1 MAKNIVIDHWLADRC
16 TQFRVDR
23 ATTAGNTHQF
33 LNCHKFQCQ
42 TSFYLDVVTT
52 NCVSVS
58 RVITWSFT
66 DILRQRHGPNE
77 VRSVTVMIVIASDIE
92 SYIHRMMV
100 ASLFIYFLL
109 FCNKS
114 SSALLTCIGL
124 NMLLQSSS
132 TR

>member
-16 TQFRVDR
+16 TQFRVDM

-66 DILRQRHGPNE
+66 DILRQRHEPNE
-77 VRSVTVMIVIASDIE
+77 VRSVAVMIVIASDIE
-92 SYIHRMMV
+92 SYV
-100 ASLFIYFLL
+100 E
-109 FCNKS
+109 
-114 SSALLTCIGL
+114 
-124 NMLLQSSS
+124 
-132 TR
+132 